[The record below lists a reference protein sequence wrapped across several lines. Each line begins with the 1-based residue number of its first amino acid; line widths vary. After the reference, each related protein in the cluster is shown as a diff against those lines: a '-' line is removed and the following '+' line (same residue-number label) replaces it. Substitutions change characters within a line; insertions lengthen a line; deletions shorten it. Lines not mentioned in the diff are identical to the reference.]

1 MYRRMIKSKNFAI
14 TLQQNIIQIIEN
26 RYEPIEEPKEQIN
39 RILIK
44 KKLAVKVIMVC
55 RTILAHKFRTR
66 FGFQTVC
73 HFNRRTF
80 SVNKNNKFI

>member
-1 MYRRMIKSKNFAI
+1 MYGMIKSKNFAI

-66 FGFQTVC
+66 FGFQTVF
-73 HFNRRTF
+73 HINRRTF